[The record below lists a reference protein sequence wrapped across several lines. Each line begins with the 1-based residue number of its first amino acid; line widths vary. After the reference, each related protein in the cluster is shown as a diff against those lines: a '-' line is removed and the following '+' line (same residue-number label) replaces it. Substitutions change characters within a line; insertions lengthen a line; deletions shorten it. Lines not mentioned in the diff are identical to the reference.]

1 MADKGIEV
9 IIKHSVAGPQH
20 LTFGKGEQVILPTE
34 IALEWIN
41 TGLAEKVLKKEP
53 EIPVKTTSKKSK

>member
-9 IIKHSVAGPQH
+9 IILHSVAGPNH

-41 TGLAEKVLKKEP
+41 TGLAERVQKKEAA
-53 EIPVKTTSKKSK
+53 IPKSISKKGK